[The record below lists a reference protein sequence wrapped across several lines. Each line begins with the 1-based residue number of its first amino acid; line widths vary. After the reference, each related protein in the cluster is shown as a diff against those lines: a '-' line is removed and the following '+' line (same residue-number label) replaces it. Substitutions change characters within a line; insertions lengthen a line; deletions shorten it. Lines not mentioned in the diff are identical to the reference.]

1 MIPLHHIL
9 ILAAVLFSIGLY
21 GVLVRRNMIGIL
33 MSIELMLNA
42 ANINLVAFSR
52 YLQEGAFSG
61 QVFVV
66 FTITVAAAEAAVA
79 LAIVLT
85 IYRQRKTIKMDEINL
100 MKW

>member
-1 MIPLHHIL
+1 MVPLHHIL
-9 ILAAVLFSIGLY
+9 ILSAVLFSIGFY
-21 GVLVRRNMIGIL
+21 GVLVRRNIIGIL

-42 ANINLVAFSR
+42 ANLNLVAFSR
-52 YLQEGAFSG
+52 YMHTGAFMG

-66 FTITVAAAEAAVA
+66 FTITVAAAHATVA
-79 LAIVLT
+79 LAMVLA